1 MSLPPKKRA
10 SWSSQVASEVEKAPV
25 ISSAFEEG
33 VASPDLSGDS
43 SQPSIT
49 VDLKSFRF
57 IGQDTGF
64 FIAKCTSK
72 DTPKHLPA
80 MWRNRFNP
88 NDVTIK
94 GTSLALA
101 SMDHVGSTIECQ
113 GEWVMD
119 PKFGLQFQF
128 QWAREALPTT
138 LDALE
143 KYLSLG
149 RIKGIGPA
157 TAKQIVS
164 KFGMETLDVIS
175 TKPEKLL
182 EISGITQTKLNAIVK
197 EWEKKKHTYQLSSFF
212 GLYNIGEVWIPKI
225 IESLGPDHLEARV
238 RENPYLLIHVDGIGF
253 ATADKMA
260 LALGLPRQSPKRAEA
275 MLLHLLNDY
284 TSKKGHTACP
294 VDEWFRDASQ
304 QLGLSNEVLQPIA
317 QNLINKKTV
326 VLRNLPVS
334 REDLSGHGYND
345 QAVITPCVSLRKEMM
360 AERSVANNLARLLA
374 LSTGLGQEEQ
384 MIVYEVL
391 GQKTQLDPS
400 QVEGV
405 LGVLQNPVSVLTGGP
420 GTGKTTTL
428 KSVIDIAEAMKWEVV
443 LAAPTGR
450 AAKRM
455 EEAIGR
461 PAATIHRTLKFSPKE
476 GFQHNRNNPLFG
488 KLFVI
493 DEASMIDNQLGASWM
508 SALPE
513 NARLVFVGDID
524 QLPSVGA
531 GNFLKD
537 IITSTACPVFR
548 LNRVHRQ
555 VKGSL
560 IADAA
565 SKILQGKMPVLD
577 ADPWKDDFA
586 WLCPPQGMSSAEVNE
601 FISSTIQSLTEGFL
615 KKGYKK
621 EDIQILSPQRD
632 GLVGVNGLNDTM
644 RWVLNEKG
652 KPSQA
657 VEDDD
662 NFALGDRLLV
672 NKNNYDKEIF
682 NGDMGIVE
690 EIDNEDGSMKLR
702 MEDDRIV
709 ELERLDRKYLT
720 FGYAIT
726 VHKSQGGE
734 RPVIIMPCSPSHSF
748 SMNKNLLYTGITRG
762 KDKVI
767 VVGSAKTLHQALS
780 KQAKM
785 YRLTG
790 LVDEIK
796 RVIPLEKKEEV
807 SQKKSFSPK
816 RFYS

>member
-1 MSLPPKKRA
+1 MPTPPKKRSRWADALDSDADKYSQTSSLVEESA
-10 SWSSQVASEVEKAPV
+10 STPQ
-25 ISSAFEEG
+25 
-33 VASPDLSGDS
+33 DLSQEKSG
-43 SQPSIT
+43 PT
-49 VDLKSFRF
+49 LLFDLKSFRF

-64 FIAKCTSK
+64 FIAKGTTK
-72 DTPKHLPA
+72 DTPKDLPA
-80 MWRNRFNP
+80 MWRNRFKP

-101 SMDHVGSTIECQ
+101 TMDHVGSTIECQ

-128 QWAREALPTT
+128 QWAREALPSTIE
-138 LDALE
+138 ALE

-157 TAKQIVS
+157 TAKQVVE
-164 KFGMETLDVIS
+164 KFGMTTLDVLS
-175 TKPEKLL
+175 TTPEKLL
-182 EISGITQTKLNAIVK
+182 DIPGITQTKLNSIVK
-197 EWEKKKHTYQLSSFF
+197 EWEKKRHTYQLSSFF
-212 GLYNIGEVWIPKI
+212 GLYGIGEVWIPKI
-225 IESLGPDHLEARV
+225 IDTFGLDNLEARV
-238 RENPYLLIHVDGIGF
+238 RENPYILINIDGIGF

-294 VDEWFRDASQ
+294 VDDWFKDASQ

-317 QNLINKKTV
+317 QNLINKQTV

-334 REDLSGHGYND
+334 RDDLSGSGYSHE
-345 QAVITPCVSLRKEMM
+345 AVLTPCVSLRKEVS
-360 AERSVANNLARLLA
+360 AERQIANNLSRLLSA
-374 LSTGLGQEEQ
+374 TQGLSQEEE
-384 MIVYEVL
+384 MLVYEVL

-428 KSVIDIAEAMKWEVV
+428 KSVIDIAEAMHWEVV
-443 LAAPTGR
+443 LTAPTGR

-461 PAATIHRTLKFSPKE
+461 PASTIHRCLKFNPKE

-488 KLFVI
+488 KMFVI

-508 SALPE
+508 NALPQ
-513 NARLVFVGDID
+513 NAHLVFVGDVD

-537 IITSTACPVFR
+537 IIASTACPVFR
-548 LNRVHRQ
+548 LTRVHRQ

-565 SKILQGKMPVLD
+565 SKILQGKMPAMD
-577 ADPWKDDFA
+577 TDPWQDDFA
-586 WLCPPQGMSSAEVNE
+586 WLCPPTGLSPAETNE
-601 FISSTIQSLTEGFL
+601 FISTTIQSLTEGFL

-652 KPSQA
+652 QQPNA
-657 VEDDD
+657 LEDED

-702 MEDDRIV
+702 MEDNRVV
-709 ELERLDRKYLT
+709 ELERVDRKYLT

-767 VVGSAKTLHQALS
+767 VVGSAKTLHQALN

-790 LVDEIK
+790 LVDEIA
-796 RVIPLEKKEEV
+796 RILPKKEP
-807 SQKKSFSPK
+807 QTGPTKSYSPK
-816 RFYS
+816 KFYS